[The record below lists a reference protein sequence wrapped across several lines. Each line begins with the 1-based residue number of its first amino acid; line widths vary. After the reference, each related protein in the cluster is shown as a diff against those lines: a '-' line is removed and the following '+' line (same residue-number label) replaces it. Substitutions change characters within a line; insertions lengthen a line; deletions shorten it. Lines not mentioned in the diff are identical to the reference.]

1 MENIYPIGDDYPLTP
16 EMDLILRIVSQ
27 WGNAVEMPNM
37 EDWLKEYAV
46 ATREKKYLTED
57 IYPGSSYQPLFDLM
71 HQEHGL
77 TLLESEMNDIIH
89 VVREME
95 GPIGAVWVKASEFR
109 TTVPIYR
116 PYRKRIMEDEGEYYY
131 GQIYVAEDDGHIYL
145 NIDNE
150 SNFEIQSDAKWDS
163 YEILDESA
171 THWRPLP
178 EPPKQS

>member
-1 MENIYPIGDDYPLTP
+1 MEKIYPIGDDYPKTP
-16 EMDLILRIVSQ
+16 EMNLILRIVSQ
-27 WGNAVEMPNM
+27 WGNVVEMPNM
-37 EDWLKEYAV
+37 EGWLKEYATKQ
-46 ATREKKYLTED
+46 APT
-57 IYPGSSYQPLFDLM
+57 
-71 HQEHGL
+71 
-77 TLLESEMNDIIH
+77 
-89 VVREME
+89 
-95 GPIGAVWVKASEFR
+95 GAVWVKASEFR